1 MAFFPEVGAAVLTQ
15 VEFTSTEHVKKKGL
29 PAAQSAAGKAA
40 IPMIF
45 PSRKRHP
52 TTPPDKHAR
61 ERRKMAFFQEVGA
74 AVLAQ
79 VEFTSTEH
87 VKKKGLPAAQSA
99 AGKAAIPTT
108 FRLPRKR
115 PTTPPDKH
123 AKVRR
128 RWLPFKR
135 SAQPSS

>member
-1 MAFFPEVGAAVLTQ
+1 MTFLSRKRLPTTPPDKHAKVRRKMAFFQEVGAAVLAQ

-74 AVLAQ
+74 AVLMA
-79 VEFTSTEH
+79 SPSR
-87 VKKKGLPAAQSA
+87 KK
-99 AGKAAIPTT
+99 PT
-108 FRLPRKR
+108 
-115 PTTPPDKH
+115 TTPPDPYISPK
-123 AKVRR
+123 
-128 RWLPFKR
+128 
-135 SAQPSS
+135 PSSRCTNVHLLLFSA